1 MSENGQRGSDLLDL
15 AYPYA
20 MDAVA
25 ELERRSIEHR
35 LREADPVTVDAFA
48 AIVFG
53 VRETL
58 AALTVLDA
66 TPPPAELE
74 TTLLR
79 ALDDAAGPLGERRDG
94 SQRSGDAPGSPAAGG
109 DRFQGVD
116 EAPGLPG
123 TARNS
128 FRQGNDAS
136 GSSGRGRN
144 TFHRADA
151 DADASAADH
160 KRFQRLRWLAA
171 AVAVVVAIGAGV
183 GVLVN
188 RAGDPGAPELTAQMV
203 LEQPDVTVKSV
214 PVAGGGTLT
223 VRTSARMAAAT
234 VSFESVSAPSPGRS
248 YQVWLVP
255 LGGKAQSAT
264 VLTELPSTGPA
275 LVTRFDPVDTLAVT
289 VEPSTGS
296 PTPTGDMIASVNLA

>member
-1 MSENGQRGSDLLDL
+1 MSENGRSGSDLLDL

-25 ELERRSIEHR
+25 ELERRSIERR
-35 LREADPVTVDAFA
+35 LREADPDTVDAFA

-58 AALTVLDA
+58 AAMTVLDA
-66 TPPPAELE
+66 TAPPAELE
-74 TTLLR
+74 TTVLR
-79 ALDDAAGPLGERRDG
+79 ALDEAAGPA
-94 SQRSGDAPGSPAAGG
+94 QA
-109 DRFQGVD
+109 
-116 EAPGLPG
+116 
-123 TARNS
+123 
-128 FRQGNDAS
+128 
-136 GSSGRGRN
+136 
-144 TFHRADA
+144 
-151 DADASAADH
+151 AADH
-160 KRFQRLRWLAA
+160 KRFRRLRWLAA

-188 RAGDPGAPELTAQMV
+188 RAGDPGSPGLTAQMV

-223 VRTSARMAAAT
+223 VRASARIAAAT
-234 VSFESVSAPSPGRS
+234 VTFESVSAPSPGRS

-255 LGGKAQSAT
+255 LVGTAQSAT

-296 PTPTGDMIASVNLA
+296 PTPTGDIIASVNLA